1 MFHLGMKEAKG
12 FRNNNSRIAGI
23 DKGGIYMA
31 EEKKPSMHSAE
42 VQKGLVHRLNR
53 VEGQVRG
60 IKKLIEQETYCD
72 DILHQLEAARSALRS
87 IEMVLLESHVKHCVV
102 HQIQHGDSD
111 VVEEILTT
119 IKKIAK

>member
-1 MFHLGMKEAKG
+1 M
-12 FRNNNSRIAGI
+12 I
-23 DKGGIYMA
+23 

-42 VQKGLVHRLNR
+42 TQKGLIHRLNR
-53 VEGQVRG
+53 VEGQIRG
-60 IKKLIEQETYCD
+60 IKKLIDQETYCD

-102 HQIQHGDSD
+102 HQIKDGDND

>member
-1 MFHLGMKEAKG
+1 MEL
-12 FRNNNSRIAGI
+12 
-23 DKGGIYMA
+23 
-31 EEKKPSMHSAE
+31 EKRPSMHSAT
-42 VQKGLVHRLNR
+42 VQKSLVQRLNR

-60 IKKLIEQETYCD
+60 IKKLIEQEAYCD
-72 DILHQLEAARSALRS
+72 DILHQLEAARSALRA

-102 HQIQHGDSD
+102 DQIRQGDGE

>member
-1 MFHLGMKEAKG
+1 
-12 FRNNNSRIAGI
+12 
-23 DKGGIYMA
+23 MA

-42 VQKGLVHRLNR
+42 VQKSLVHRLNR
-53 VEGQVRG
+53 VEGQIRG

-102 HQIQHGDSD
+102 HQIKHGDGD